1 MTIPGGRHLDD
12 EELILHHYGEAEAAD
27 RAAAHLESCDRCRD
41 ALTVLRRVLAAVDE
55 ASEVPER
62 GPGYAEVVLER
73 LRPRLEPAAPWPFR
87 RRLRPLLALAATI
100 VLAFLLG
107 RLTSPPRVVERPGPG
122 PVRERVL
129 LVAVGDHLERSRL
142 VLVELTHAEGGADVS
157 IALGR
162 ERARDLVADNRLYR
176 QTAEHNGQLGVA
188 SVLDELERV
197 LLELANSPD
206 TITREHLAQLVDR
219 VEARGIL
226 FKVTVLGNQV
236 HERQRALVHEA
247 SQS

>member
-1 MTIPGGRHLDD
+1 V
-12 EELILHHYGEAEAAD
+12 
-27 RAAAHLESCDRCRD
+27 LES
-41 ALTVLRRVLAAVDE
+41 
-55 ASEVPER
+55 
-62 GPGYAEVVLER
+62 
-73 LRPRLEPAAPWPFR
+73 LRPRLEPAAPRPFR
-87 RRLRPLLALAATI
+87 RRLRPFLALAATI

-107 RLTSPPRVVERPGPG
+107 RLTSTPRVVERPG